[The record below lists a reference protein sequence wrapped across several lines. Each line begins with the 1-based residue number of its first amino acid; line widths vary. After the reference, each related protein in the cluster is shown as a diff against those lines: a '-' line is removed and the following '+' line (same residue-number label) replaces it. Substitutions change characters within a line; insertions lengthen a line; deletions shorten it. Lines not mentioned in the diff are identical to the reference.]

1 MRVSR
6 CGHRQSRAK
15 EDARF
20 GGNTESGND
29 EALLYEGCLF
39 PGLVH
44 LLERAGIKFGAAEI
58 DHKRYKTR
66 VGEDLKAINGKGYVP
81 VLRLDSGEGL
91 TENVAVLSYI
101 GDLNPAAKLAPHRP
115 SRRM

>member
-1 MRVSR
+1 M
-6 CGHRQSRAK
+6 K
-15 EDARF
+15 
-20 GGNTESGND
+20 
-29 EALLYEGCLF
+29 LYYMKGACFLASYISLNE
-39 PGLVH
+39 
-44 LLERAGIKFGAAEI
+44 AGIKFGAAEI
-58 DHKRYKTR
+58 DHKTYKTR